1 MAVSTSASGSG
12 TRIRSLISTL
22 FIDDED
28 DARTS
33 VLRANEEPVVKAAE
47 GTRRLD
53 VEVERATFKWLRL
66 GDGPGEDMMIRD
78 REALMITIIVI
89 VRASNTMLDSRQIE
103 DQIDM

>member
-33 VLRANEEPVVKAAE
+33 VLWANEEPVVDATG

-53 VEVERATFKWLRL
+53 VDVERDTFKWLRR
-66 GDGPGEDMMIRD
+66 GDGPGEDMMTWD
-78 REALMITIIVI
+78 QEALMVI
-89 VRASNTMLDSRQIE
+89 MIRSGKGNTVLLQVDQRQIE
-103 DQIDM
+103 D

>member
-1 MAVSTSASGSG
+1 M
-12 TRIRSLISTL
+12 
-22 FIDDED
+22 
-28 DARTS
+28 
-33 VLRANEEPVVKAAE
+33 LRANEEPVVKAAE

-66 GDGPGEDMMIRD
+66 GDGPGEDMMTRD
-78 REALMITIIVI
+78 REALMITMIVVI